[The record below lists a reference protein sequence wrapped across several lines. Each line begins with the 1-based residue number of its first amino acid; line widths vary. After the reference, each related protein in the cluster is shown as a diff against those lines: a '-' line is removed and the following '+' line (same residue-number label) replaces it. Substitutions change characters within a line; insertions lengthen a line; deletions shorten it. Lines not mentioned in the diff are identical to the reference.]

1 MNQLRGIYANIFLIN
16 LILKFTTFIIYF
28 YLISLYTSMCVA
40 SVKFGKY
47 YLHQH
52 HR

>member
-1 MNQLRGIYANIFLIN
+1 MNQLRGIYANIFLILN
-16 LILKFTTFIIYF
+16 FTTFIIYF
-28 YLISLYTSMCVA
+28 YLISVYTSMCVA

-52 HR
+52 HW